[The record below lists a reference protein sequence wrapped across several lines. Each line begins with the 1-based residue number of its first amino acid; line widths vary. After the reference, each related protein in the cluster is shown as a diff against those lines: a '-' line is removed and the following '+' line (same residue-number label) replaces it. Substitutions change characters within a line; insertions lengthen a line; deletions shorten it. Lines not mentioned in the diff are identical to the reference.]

1 MKINRMLQKTKE
13 KIAGNEKGF
22 TLVELMI
29 VMIISL
35 IMLAGMVG
43 LLLMGF
49 QTFTS
54 GRNLQSVT
62 DASRRALPAIDREM
76 KGLLHINDD
85 ECQALYMVN
94 PSTQDGIW
102 NGISFYSDIDNDDA
116 TATVSNYL
124 VTEKVK
130 IYYDANT
137 HTLMQKVTQPGG
149 VEPTGTTICSYVNSV
164 RFYYFP
170 AGTAP
175 GKVVRLDEAPA
186 NRYQGT
192 SLNNMAGS
200 IKVVVTMQNGTITRT
215 FEQTTFLRVLQ
226 RSVTGV

>member
-1 MKINRMLQKTKE
+1 MLRKTAKR
-13 KIAGNEKGF
+13 IAGEEGF
-22 TLVELMI
+22 TLLELFI
-29 VMIISL
+29 VMIVSL

-43 LLLMGF
+43 LIAMGF
-49 QTFTS
+49 QTFTG

-102 NGISFYSDIDNDDA
+102 NGISFYSDIENVTP

-124 VTEKVK
+124 ITEKVK

-149 VEPTGTTICSYVNSV
+149 VEPSTGTTICSYVTSL

-170 AGTAP
+170 VGTAP
-175 GKVVRLDEAPA
+175 GNETPPA

-200 IKVVVTMQNGTITRT
+200 IEVVITMQNGTITRT
-215 FEQTTFLRVLQ
+215 FQQTTFLRVLQ
-226 RSVTGV
+226 RSVSGV

>member
-1 MKINRMLQKTKE
+1 MRINGLFKKTRKVITGE
-13 KIAGNEKGF
+13 DGF
-22 TLVELMI
+22 TLVELLI
-29 VMIISL
+29 VMVISS

-43 LLLMGF
+43 LVAMGF

-54 GRNLQSVT
+54 GRTLQSIT

-94 PSTQDGIW
+94 SSTQDGIW

-149 VEPTGTTICSYVNSV
+149 VEPSTGTTICSYVTSL

-175 GKVVRLDEAPA
+175 GNETPPA

-200 IKVVVTMQNGTITRT
+200 IKVVIRMQNGTITRT

-226 RSVTGV
+226 RSVSGV